1 MPLAAVTAKKKS
13 TGKKESKPKAGG
25 GGRKKKEKVWSS
37 TLKKSQNEPWNV
49 FHLHNFTMCIEW
61 PV

>member
-13 TGKKESKPKAGG
+13 TAKKESKPKAGG

-37 TLKKSQNEPWNV
+37 TYKSKNKHWNV
-49 FHLHNFTMCIEW
+49 FPLHNFAITN
-61 PV
+61 

>member
-13 TGKKESKPKAGG
+13 TAKKESKPKAGG

-37 TLKKSQNEPWNV
+37 TLKKARINLRMFSFSGQ
-49 FHLHNFTMCIEW
+49 LSKMQ
-61 PV
+61 